1 MKDVFA
7 CPVCSAP
14 LHKVD
19 RSYRCQKR
27 HSFDVSA
34 KRYVNLLVGA
44 DGAVHGDNKEM
55 ILARHRF
62 LNGGWYQPLRQSVQ
76 ALCVQSMPVHGVLLD
91 CGCGE
96 GYYTDGIC
104 QALEQAGKDPFCIG
118 IDISKDAVILAG
130 KTEPAKKETLEL
142 AVASAY
148 RLPILDESCDMVVS
162 LFAPLSDASF
172 LRVLKKGGYLLLG
185 IPKEKHLWGLKQML
199 YDTPYE
205 NEIKD
210 VFLQGFSLAG
220 RVSVEENISIRSK
233 EAILDLFAM
242 TPYGYRT
249 PKAGRERLQACEE
262 LKTQI
267 AFELLLYRKD

>member
-205 NEIKD
+205 NDEILPQTEKLRLVSQRKVTAQITLASPED
-210 VFLQGFSLAG
+210 IDAVF
-220 RVSVEENISIRSK
+220 R
-233 EAILDLFAM
+233 M
-242 TPYGYRT
+242 TPYYFHTSQKDKEKLLALQTLET
-249 PKAGRERLQACEE
+249 PIEFVIGEYEK
-262 LKTQI
+262 
-267 AFELLLYRKD
+267 